1 MKFIVSSTFLLKN
14 LQAISGVLVANNSLP
29 ILDDFLFNLN
39 DDDLKITTSDIEST
53 MTVQIKVTMA
63 DEPGIVAIPAKILL
77 ETLKTL
83 PDVPVTFD
91 VNQKTFAIKMM
102 AGDGEYNL
110 NGHNG
115 EDFPET
121 PVIDDGNEFTINS
134 IVLSEAIS
142 KTVFA
147 ASNDE
152 MRPVMTGVFLE
163 MTPENTSFVATDAHK
178 LVRYTRKDITV
189 ETEDS
194 FIIPTKP
201 LNQIKNLLG
210 VEDQP
215 VKIIYNRK
223 NTFFSFGRINLIS
236 KLIEGKYPN
245 YVAVIP
251 TDNPNKLQ
259 IERTPLLNA
268 IKRVSIYAS
277 QSTHQ
282 LRFSIT
288 GRQLIISGED
298 ADFNNKAR
306 EILTCNY
313 DGEDMDIGFNS
324 KFLSEMLNNL
334 DSGEVMFEMSQPN
347 RASLIKPIYD
357 EDRPNEDILMLIMPL
372 MLND

>member
-14 LQAISGVLVANNSLP
+14 LQAISGVLGSNNSLP
-29 ILDDFLFNLN
+29 ILDDFLFNL
-39 DDDLKITTSDIEST
+39 DGDDLKITASDIETT
-53 MTVQIKVTMA
+53 MTVQLKVTMS

-83 PDVPVTFD
+83 PDVPVTFTVD
-91 VNQKTFAIKMM
+91 PSTFAIEMLAGEGKYKM
-102 AGDGEYNL
+102 

-121 PVIDDGNEFTINS
+121 PGVEEGSEFKINS

-147 ASNDE
+147 ASSDE
-152 MRPVMTGVFLE
+152 MRPVMTGVFLD
-163 MTPENTSFVATDAHK
+163 MKPESTSFVATDAHK
-178 LVRYTRKDITV
+178 LVRYTRFDIGV
-189 ETEDS
+189 ELEDS
-194 FIIPTKP
+194 IIIPTKP

-210 VEDQP
+210 AEDQE
-215 VKIIYNRK
+215 VNVVYNKK
-223 NTFFSFGRINLIS
+223 NAFFAFGRIQLIC

-245 YVAVIP
+245 YTAVIP
-251 TDNPNKLQ
+251 SDNPNKLQ
-259 IERTPLLNA
+259 IERAPLLSA
-268 IKRVSIYAS
+268 IRRVSIFAN

-288 GRQLIISGED
+288 GRSLVLSAED
-298 ADFNNKAR
+298 VDYSNEAR
-306 EILTCNY
+306 EILNCNY

-324 KFLSEMLNNL
+324 KFLHEMLSNL
-334 DSGEVMFEMSQPN
+334 DSPEVIFEMSQPN
-347 RASLIKPIYD
+347 RAGLVKPVN
-357 EDRPNEDILMLIMPL
+357 EEERPNEDILMLIMPL

>member
-14 LQAISGVLVANNSLP
+14 LQAISGVLGSNNSLP
-29 ILDDFLFNLN
+29 ILDDFLFNLSG
-39 DDDLKITTSDIEST
+39 DDLKITTSDIETT
-53 MTVQIKVTMA
+53 MTVSLKVNMA

-83 PDVPVTFD
+83 PDVPVTFTI
-91 VNQKTFAIKMM
+91 NSNTFAIEMLAGEGKYKM
-102 AGDGEYNL
+102 

-121 PVIDDGNEFTINS
+121 PGVDEGTEFTINS
-134 IVLSEAIS
+134 IALSEAIS

-147 ASNDE
+147 ASTDE

-163 MTPENTSFVATDAHK
+163 MKPESTSFVATDAHK
-178 LVRYTRKDITV
+178 LVRYTRFDIGI
-189 ETEDS
+189 EIEDS
-194 FIIPTKP
+194 IIIPTKP

-210 VEDQP
+210 AEDQE
-215 VKIIYNRK
+215 VKVIYNRK
-223 NTFFSFGRINLIS
+223 NAFFAFGRIQLLC

-245 YVAVIP
+245 YSAVIP

-259 IERTPLLNA
+259 IERLPLLSA
-268 IKRVSIYAS
+268 IRRVSIYAN

-282 LRFSIT
+282 LRFSLT
-288 GRQLIISGED
+288 NRSLVLSAED
-298 ADFNNKAR
+298 MDYANEAR
-306 EILTCNY
+306 ETLNCNY

-324 KFLSEMLNNL
+324 KFLHEMLNNL
-334 DSGEVMFEMSQPN
+334 GSTEVLFEMSQPN
-347 RASLIKPIYD
+347 RAGLVKPVND
-357 EDRPNEDILMLIMPL
+357 EEKSSEDILMLIMPL

>member
-14 LQAISGVLVANNSLP
+14 LQAISGVLVSNNSLP

-215 VKIIYNRK
+215 VKIVYNRK

-268 IKRVSIYAS
+268 IKRVSIYAN

-288 GRQLIISGED
+288 GRQLVISGED
-298 ADFNNKAR
+298 IDYNNKAR

-324 KFLSEMLNNL
+324 KFLSEMLSNL

-347 RASLIKPIYD
+347 RAGLIKPIYD

>member
-14 LQAISGVLVANNSLP
+14 LQAISGVLGSNNSLP
-29 ILDDFLFNLN
+29 ILDDFLFNLSG
-39 DDDLKITTSDIEST
+39 DDLKITTSDIETT
-53 MTVQIKVTMA
+53 MTVSLKVTMA

-83 PDVPVTFD
+83 PDVPVTFTID
-91 VNQKTFAIKMM
+91 SNTFAIEMLAGEGKYKM
-102 AGDGEYNL
+102 

-121 PVIDDGNEFTINS
+121 PGVDEGTEFTINS
-134 IVLSEAIS
+134 IALSEAIS

-147 ASNDE
+147 ASTDE

-163 MTPENTSFVATDAHK
+163 MKPESTSFVATDAHK
-178 LVRYTRKDITV
+178 LVRYTRFDIGI
-189 ETEDS
+189 EIEDS
-194 FIIPTKP
+194 IIIPTKP

-210 VEDQP
+210 AEDQE
-215 VKIIYNRK
+215 VKVIYNRK
-223 NTFFSFGRINLIS
+223 NAFFAFGRIQLLC

-245 YVAVIP
+245 YSAVIP

-259 IERTPLLNA
+259 IERVPLLSA
-268 IKRVSIYAS
+268 IRRVSIYAN

-282 LRFSIT
+282 LRFSLSN
-288 GRQLIISGED
+288 RSLVLSAED
-298 ADFNNKAR
+298 MDYANEAR
-306 EILTCNY
+306 ETLNCNY

-324 KFLSEMLNNL
+324 KFLHEMLNNL
-334 DSGEVMFEMSQPN
+334 GSTEVLFEMSQPN
-347 RASLIKPIYD
+347 RAGLVKPVND
-357 EDRPNEDILMLIMPL
+357 EEKSNEDILMLIMPL

>member
-14 LQAISGVLVANNSLP
+14 LQAISGVLGSNNSLP
-29 ILDDFLFNLN
+29 ILDDFLFNLSGEE
-39 DDDLKITTSDIEST
+39 LKITTSDIETT
-53 MTVQIKVTMA
+53 MTVTLKVTMA

-83 PDVPVTFD
+83 PDVPVTFTID
-91 VNQKTFAIKMM
+91 PNTFAIEMLAGEGKYKM
-102 AGDGEYNL
+102 

-121 PVIDDGNEFTINS
+121 PGVEEGTEFTINS

-147 ASNDE
+147 ASTDE

-163 MTPENTSFVATDAHK
+163 LKPESTSFVATDAHK
-178 LVRYTRKDITV
+178 LVRYTRFDIGI
-189 ETEDS
+189 ELEDS
-194 FIIPTKP
+194 IIIPTKP

-210 VEDQP
+210 AEDQE
-215 VKIIYNRK
+215 VKVIYNRK
-223 NTFFSFGRINLIS
+223 NAFFAFGRIQLLC

-245 YVAVIP
+245 YSAVIP

-259 IERTPLLNA
+259 IERIPLLSA
-268 IKRVSIYAS
+268 IRRVSIFAN

-282 LRFSIT
+282 LRFSLT
-288 GRQLIISGED
+288 NRSLVLSAED
-298 ADFNNKAR
+298 MDYANEAR
-306 EILTCNY
+306 EVLNCNY

-324 KFLSEMLNNL
+324 KFLHEMLNNL
-334 DSGEVMFEMSQPN
+334 GSTEVLFEMSQPN
-347 RASLIKPIYD
+347 RAGLVKPVSD
-357 EDRPNEDILMLIMPL
+357 EEKTSEDILMLIMPL

>member
-14 LQAISGVLVANNSLP
+14 LQAISGVLGSNNSLP
-29 ILDDFLFNLN
+29 ILDDFLFNL
-39 DDDLKITTSDIEST
+39 DGEDLKITASDIETT

-63 DEPGIVAIPAKILL
+63 DEPGVVAIPAKILL

-83 PDVPVTFD
+83 PDVPVTFTID
-91 VNQKTFAIKMM
+91 SSTFAIEMLAGEGKYKM
-102 AGDGEYNL
+102 

-121 PVIDDGNEFTINS
+121 PTIEEGNEFKINS
-134 IVLSEAIS
+134 IVLAEAIS

-147 ASNDE
+147 ASSDE
-152 MRPVMTGVFLE
+152 MRPVMTGVFLD
-163 MTPENTSFVATDAHK
+163 MKPESTSFVATDAHK
-178 LVRYTRKDITV
+178 LVRYTRFDIGI
-189 ETEDS
+189 ELEDS
-194 FIIPTKP
+194 IIIPTKP

-210 VEDQP
+210 AEDQE
-215 VKIIYNRK
+215 VTVIYNKK
-223 NTFFSFGRINLIS
+223 NAFFTFGRVHLIC

-245 YVAVIP
+245 YTAVIP

-259 IERTPLLNA
+259 IERTPLLGA
-268 IKRVSIYAS
+268 IRRVSIFAN

-288 GRQLIISGED
+288 GRTLVLSAED
-298 ADFNNKAR
+298 VDYSNEAR
-306 EILTCNY
+306 EILNCNY

-324 KFLSEMLNNL
+324 KFLHEMLNNL
-334 DSGEVMFEMSQPN
+334 DSPEIIFEMSQPN
-347 RASLIKPIYD
+347 RAGLIKPVN
-357 EDRPNEDILMLIMPL
+357 EEERPNEDILMLIMPL

>member
-14 LQAISGVLVANNSLP
+14 LQAISGVLGSNNSLP
-29 ILDDFLFNLN
+29 ILDDFLFNLSAEE
-39 DDDLKITTSDIEST
+39 LKITTSDIETT
-53 MTVQIKVTMA
+53 MTVTLKVTMA

-83 PDVPVTFD
+83 PDVPVTFTID
-91 VNQKTFAIKMM
+91 PNTFAIEMLAGEGKYKM
-102 AGDGEYNL
+102 

-121 PVIDDGNEFTINS
+121 PGVEEGTEFTINS

-147 ASNDE
+147 ASTDE

-163 MTPENTSFVATDAHK
+163 LKPESTSFVATDAHK
-178 LVRYTRKDITV
+178 LVRYTRFDIGI
-189 ETEDS
+189 ELEDS
-194 FIIPTKP
+194 IIIPTKP

-210 VEDQP
+210 AEDQE
-215 VKIIYNRK
+215 VKVIYNRK
-223 NTFFSFGRINLIS
+223 NAFFAFGRIQLLC

-245 YVAVIP
+245 YSAVIP

-259 IERTPLLNA
+259 IERIPLLSA
-268 IKRVSIYAS
+268 IRRVSIFAN

-282 LRFSIT
+282 LRFSLT
-288 GRQLIISGED
+288 NRSLVLSAED
-298 ADFNNKAR
+298 MDYANEAR
-306 EILTCNY
+306 EVLNCNY

-324 KFLSEMLNNL
+324 KFLHEMLNNL
-334 DSGEVMFEMSQPN
+334 GSTEVLFEMSQPN
-347 RASLIKPIYD
+347 RAGLVKPVND
-357 EDRPNEDILMLIMPL
+357 EEKTSEDILMLIMPL